1 MARSALKFKLLL
13 KKDMK
18 LPDLIRIF
26 PVPEYIEPPV
36 LGLDISDRSLKYVE
50 LALKNGHLELEK
62 FGSRIIPDG
71 FIKSGEIVNK
81 NALVE
86 YLKLNLEE
94 FKGRE
99 IALSLPEEKVFVGL
113 VTLPFMPEANIHE
126 VLEVQLEEHIP
137 LSATDAVFDFELIP
151 SSTDSK
157 DHLDVILVA
166 LPKKL
171 VEDYSDVVKAVGLRP
186 YVFEMETAALVR
198 SILPK
203 DEEGTIMVMD
213 FGRTRTS
220 FAIVSGGM
228 IRFTSTVS
236 VAGESLDASLAKVF
250 NIDLFSAERLKKE
263 RGFVRTKENQEIF
276 NALLPVVSA
285 IKEEIFRHLMY
296 WQNHAEHVHY
306 PKGEISRLYLCGG
319 ESNLTGL
326 SEYLSYDLKLPVQI
340 ANPWVNISSFEKY
353 IPAVTANESLSY
365 ATALGLALRSSK
377 SL

>member
-1 MARSALKFKLLL
+1 VARSALKFKLLL

-36 LGLDISDRSLKYVE
+36 LGLDISDRSIKYAE
-50 LALKNGHLELEK
+50 LALRDNHLELKE
-62 FGSRIIPDG
+62 FGSRIIPEG
-71 FIKSGEIVNK
+71 LIKSGEIINK
-81 NALVE
+81 SALME
-86 YLKLNLEE
+86 YLKVNLNE
-94 FKGRE
+94 FSGRG
-99 IALSLPEEKVFVGL
+99 ISLSLPEEKVFVNL
-113 VTLPFMPEANIHE
+113 VTLPLMPETSIHE
-126 VLEVQLEEHIP
+126 ALELQLEEHIP
-137 LSATDAVFDFELIP
+137 LAAADAVFDFELVP

-186 YVFEMETAALVR
+186 YVFEMETEALIR

-203 DEEGTIMVMD
+203 DEEETVMIMD

-236 VAGESLDASLAKVF
+236 MAGEALDAALAKIF
-250 NIDLFSAERLKKE
+250 NVDLFSAERFKKE
-263 RGFVRTKENQEIF
+263 RGFVRTKENQEVF
-276 NALLPVVSA
+276 DALLPVISA
-285 IKEEIFRHLMY
+285 VKEEILRHLMY
-296 WQNHAEHVHY
+296 WKDHSEHAHNS
-306 PKGEISRLYLCGG
+306 KAEISKLYLCGG
-319 ESNLTGL
+319 ESNLAGL
-326 SEYLSYDLKLPVQI
+326 SEYLSYDLKLPVRA
-340 ANPWVNISSFEKY
+340 ANPWVNITSFEKY
-353 IPAVTANESLSY
+353 IPAINAKESLSY

-377 SL
+377 FL